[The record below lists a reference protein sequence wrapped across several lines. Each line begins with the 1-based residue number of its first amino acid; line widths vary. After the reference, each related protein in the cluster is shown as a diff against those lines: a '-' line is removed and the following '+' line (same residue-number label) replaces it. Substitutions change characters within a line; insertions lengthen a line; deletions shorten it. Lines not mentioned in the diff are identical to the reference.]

1 MSEIILFFF
10 SDFFLQS
17 AFCSIIF
24 SFYAL
29 CNVGV
34 SVAADL
40 LKWLESLSL
49 FGARFGPNAKCD
61 AADRET
67 TLD

>member
-10 SDFFLQS
+10 NDFFLQS

-40 LKWLESLSL
+40 LKWRSL